1 MRKVG
6 NVYLRIYDMI
16 FMIGVIPSHPRV
28 PSPHCQCNFYLD
40 GIQHA
45 FQKDIT
51 YFIHNR
57 DYQNCLKIKFEP
69 EGIPFGTHRK
79 AM

>member
-28 PSPHCQCNFYLD
+28 PSHTVNVT
-40 GIQHA
+40 A
-45 FQKDIT
+45 FQKNIT